1 MQFITDQPSLPTLT
15 NLNLLKADLDAKIP
29 AKKLE
34 KNLLIATWNIRT
46 FGDITRKEISGPKD
60 SPKRDYHSLLCI
72 AEMIKRFDVVA
83 VQEIKGNIKGFRD
96 VMKILGNDYS
106 FILTDVNR
114 GNAGNDERMGFIF
127 DTRRVQM
134 SGLACELVVPQEW
147 IKVAS
152 NDALSEQFVRSPYA
166 VSFRARNQT
175 FIMVTLHIKYGK
187 ASADRIAELRGIAQW
202 MADWASD
209 VNAFHQN
216 LICLGDFNIDER
228 GDLLN
233 KTFIEKG
240 LFIPEELQNPT
251 VTRSIFDDTKF
262 YDQIAWFNNAKNVA
276 NLSMKYKT
284 AGNYN
289 FMPTALANR
298 KLSKQSL
305 SFMLSD
311 HFPLWAEFEL

>member
-29 AKKLE
+29 VKKLE
-34 KNLLIATWNIRT
+34 KNLLIATWNIRA
-46 FGDITRKEISGPKD
+46 FGDITRKEISGSKD

-114 GNAGNDERMGFIF
+114 GDAGNDERMGFIF

-240 LFIPEELQNPT
+240 LFIPDELQNPA

-289 FMPTALANR
+289 FMPTALVNR

>member
-1 MQFITDQPSLPTLT
+1 MQFITDQPSLPTIT

-34 KNLLIATWNIRT
+34 KNLLIATWNIRA
-46 FGDITRKEISGPKD
+46 FGDITRKEISGSKD

-114 GNAGNDERMGFIF
+114 GDAGNDERMGFIF
-127 DTRRVQM
+127 DTRRVQL

-240 LFIPEELQNPT
+240 LFIPDE
-251 VTRSIFDDTKF
+251 
-262 YDQIAWFNNAKNVA
+262 
-276 NLSMKYKT
+276 
-284 AGNYN
+284 
-289 FMPTALANR
+289 
-298 KLSKQSL
+298 
-305 SFMLSD
+305 
-311 HFPLWAEFEL
+311 